1 MAKGTW
7 PKDTYP
13 FECPHYTRALDPHI
27 ASAYWGYDA
36 VSEWPYTK
44 SVPKGSEPP
53 ACDYCKGA
61 TPIRKGFPLHEERAE
76 RERAARV

>member
-7 PKDTYP
+7 SKDTYP

-36 VSEWPYTK
+36 VCEWPYTRII
-44 SVPKGSEPP
+44 PKGNEPA
-53 ACDYCKGA
+53 ACDYCKG
-61 TPIRKGFPLHEERAE
+61 TSPIRKGFPFE
-76 RERAARV
+76 